1 MSIDKSLIQEVRA
14 ITDAPILKCKKAL
27 EDAGGDKQKAIEIL
41 REIGAAT
48 AVKKGSRVACEGV
61 VIAEA
66 KDGHAV
72 LLEVNSETDFTA
84 KNEHFKGFVQQVLAA
99 IFAHNPADIDALMA
113 LDAGGQTLEEVRQAL
128 VGRIGENIQVR
139 RFALFTGTAAA
150 YQHGI
155 KIGVIVH
162 LADGGSVDAGRDA
175 AMQVAAT
182 NPLALDADGIPAE
195 SIEREKALFA
205 SQVKDMNKPANV
217 IENIVKG
224 KMNKFTE
231 ENTLLGQAFV
241 KDPKLKVRD
250 YLQQQSTQVLQYT
263 RFELGEGI
271 EKKSVSFAD
280 EVEQAKGSVG
290 Q

>member
-231 ENTLLGQAFV
+231 ENTLLGQACV

>member
-1 MSIDKSLIQEVRA
+1 M
-14 ITDAPILKCKKAL
+14 
-27 EDAGGDKQKAIEIL
+27 
-41 REIGAAT
+41 
-48 AVKKGSRVACEGV
+48 
-61 VIAEA
+61 IAEA

-99 IFAHNPADIDALMA
+99 IFAHKPADIDALMA

-231 ENTLLGQAFV
+231 ENTLLGRYRLKIQLKSAYLH
-241 KDPKLKVRD
+241 KTPKYRSD
-250 YLQQQSTQVLQYT
+250 S
-263 RFELGEGI
+263 ELGEVEEMG
-271 EKKSVSFAD
+271 VCD
-280 EVEQAKGSVG
+280 ERASKRVTWK
-290 Q
+290 